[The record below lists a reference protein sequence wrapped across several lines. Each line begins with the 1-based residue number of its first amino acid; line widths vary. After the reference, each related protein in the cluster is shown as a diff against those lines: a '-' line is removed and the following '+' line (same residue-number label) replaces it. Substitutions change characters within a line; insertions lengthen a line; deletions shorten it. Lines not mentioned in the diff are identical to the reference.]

1 MMRSQFFLVALL
13 CSLSTRP
20 ALAAESF
27 STFGAEQAVTLPD
40 LGVHLMDPE
49 MYSEQWGITIIP
61 EGGGRAGADFIISN
75 IGLGDHKAAVRGEY
89 TDPAGKKYKCL
100 AEYSS
105 DEWKHTAGAFSLT
118 LGENRLSGDLDSVR
132 FKITCQQLT
141 LDLVMKNVSP
151 PWQPGAGKLA
161 LEKDGKE
168 DGFYRMVYPS
178 PRSVVSGTISAGGQT
193 VEVQKGVGLCDHSF
207 SNIGPHKLA
216 RRWFRFKHLSPEVSI
231 LLVEVENPSSAGGTT
246 RGYVLVYDESGRVV
260 ASARARFEYDGWIQ
274 DTQSDEGYRIPRQV
288 RVVAVDGAAT
298 LRGTLTMTKIEK
310 VTDPLG
316 DLDAIRRA
324 VARRFSKPR
333 DYYLACKFTLTAKTE
348 KGEKT
353 WNGEDVYKFI
363 FVNP

>member
-1 MMRSQFFLVALL
+1 MTRSRWSLFALL
-13 CSLSTRP
+13 CFFSSRAT
-20 ALAAESF
+20 LAAESF
-27 STFGAEQAVTLPD
+27 SNFGPEQKVSLLD

-105 DEWKHTAGAFSLT
+105 DDWKNKSGGFSLT
-118 LGENRLSGDLDSVR
+118 LGENRLSGDLEGVR
-132 FKITCQQLT
+132 FKITCPELT
-141 LDLVMKNVSP
+141 LDLVMKNVAP
-151 PWQPGAGKLA
+151 PWQPGAGKLT

-168 DGFYRMVYPS
+168 EGFYRMVYPS
-178 PRSVVSGTISAGGQT
+178 PRSLVTGTISAGGKT
-193 VEVQKGVGLCDHSF
+193 VELKQGVGLCDHSF
-207 SNIGPHKLA
+207 TNIGPHKLA
-216 RRWFRFKHLSPEVSI
+216 RRWFRFKHLSPEVSV
-231 LLVEVENPSSAGGTT
+231 LLVEVETPSSAGGTT
-246 RGYVLVYDESGRVV
+246 RGYVLVYDDSGRVI

-274 DTQSDEGYRIPRQV
+274 DTNSEEGYRIPRQV

-298 LRGTLTMTKIEK
+298 LSGTLTMTKLEK
-310 VTDPLG
+310 VSDPLA

-333 DYYLACKFTLTAKTE
+333 DYYLACKFTLTAKTD

-353 WNGEDVYKFI
+353 WKGDDVYKFVY
-363 FVNP
+363 VNP